1 MEEGRYDGALNARV
15 ERGCSRVRPD
25 VLLVLIVFGDAADG
39 SAATI
44 LCRHPPLRNGRYRAD
59 DRSFVDLNQSQKCCR
74 YDGHGA
80 CRVVALGTDVSD
92 LIGPGQWEMH
102 HENQRS
108 PEDGS

>member
-1 MEEGRYDGALNARV
+1 LFSVTRLTAQL
-15 ERGCSRVRPD
+15 RPFC
-25 VLLVLIVFGDAADG
+25 VAIHRCETE
-39 SAATI
+39 SI
-44 LCRHPPLRNGRYRAD
+44 EAD
-59 DRSFVDLNQSQKCCR
+59 DRSFVDLNQRQKRCR